1 MKELIIIIFAIIIY
15 LIMFDNNY
23 ENFTNKEP
31 KIIIL
36 IISSNNIEF
45 YKNMREIWKKYMN
58 NHSNITSFFIENDP
72 LIDKEIIVDKK
83 NNTIFYKDQ
92 ESYVPGILNKTIKII
107 EFLIKNY
114 DFDYIYRTNLSSVI
128 NLDKLYSYIQNNNV
142 DYAGHD
148 YIKFISGSGIILSKK
163 TCNILIKDESL
174 INNNNPDDYAIGL
187 KLENLV
193 EKKHIEYYGVSGLDD
208 KILNNDDPNRAS
220 TNVDEINKINSNI
233 FQFRCR
239 FANEHDNTAQV
250 MEKVFRKIY
259 LDK

>member
-15 LIMFDNNY
+15 FIIFDNNF
-23 ENFTNKEP
+23 ENFSNKEP

-45 YKNMREIWKKYMN
+45 YKNMREVWKKYMN
-58 NHSNITSFFIENDP
+58 NHPNITSFFIENDSS
-72 LIDKEIIVDKK
+72 IDKDIIVDKK
-83 NNTIFYKDQ
+83 NNTIYYKDE
-92 ESYVPGILNKTIKII
+92 ESYIPGILNKTIKIM
-107 EFLIKNY
+107 EYLIKNN
-114 DFDYIYRTNLSSVI
+114 DVDYIYRTNLSSVI
-128 NLDKLYSYIQNNNV
+128 NLDKLYSYIQNNNNI

-163 TCNILIKDESL
+163 TCKILIEDKSL

-208 KILNNDDPNRAS
+208 KIFNNDG
-220 TNVDEINKINSNI
+220 INKINPDI

-239 FANEHDNTAQV
+239 FANEHDNTAQA
-250 MEKVFRKIY
+250 MENVYNKLYMYIKLSF
-259 LDK
+259 

>member
-1 MKELIIIIFAIIIY
+1 MKKLFIIILAVIIY
-15 LIMFDNNY
+15 LIISNNNC

-36 IISSNNIEF
+36 IISSNNIKF
-45 YKNMREIWKKYMN
+45 YKNMRDIWKKYMN
-58 NHSNITSFFIENDP
+58 NHPNINSFFIENDP
-72 LIDKEIIVDKK
+72 SINKEIIVDNE
-83 NNTIFYKDQ
+83 NNTIYYKDQ

-107 EFLIKNY
+107 EFLMKNY
-114 DFDYIYRTNLSSVI
+114 NFDYIYRTNLSSVI
-128 NLDKLYSYIQNNNV
+128 NLDKLYSYTQNNNI

-148 YIKFISGSGIILSKK
+148 FVKFISGSGIILSKK
-163 TCNILIKDESL
+163 TCKILIDDKSL
-174 INNNNPDDYAIGL
+174 IDNNNPDDYAIGL

-193 EKKHIEYYGVSGLDD
+193 EKKHIEFYGVSGIDD
-208 KILNNDDPNRAS
+208 KIFNNN
-220 TNVDEINKINSNI
+220 EITKINPNI

-250 MEKVFRKIY
+250 MEKIFTKIY